1 MAILPT
7 RFDVWFVK
15 ALASLLGRFPLFDQ
29 GVQTAVVHHVLG
41 GFWYALVVYLLWLHG
56 TAQRDD
62 KVRLRMLA
70 TMVGSIVAVLL
81 TVPASATIHWAPPI
95 LDPTL
100 SHLYPSYIYSDS
112 DPNSFPSRGATLYA
126 AVTAGVFSLDR
137 VRGSLL
143 WLGIVFLVGLPRIY
157 VGGHYPTDILAG
169 IVLGLAGYGFARY
182 ILESRLLAR
191 LVPAIRKT
199 GWLDGILEVFVFV
212 WILQIATEFRDVIWI
227 RNILA
232 YFLKG

>member
-1 MAILPT
+1 M
-7 RFDVWFVK
+7 FD
-15 ALASLLGRFPLFDQ
+15 R
-29 GVQTAVVHHVLG
+29 GVQSAGVHHVLG

-56 TAQRDD
+56 TAQSDG
-62 KVRLRMLA
+62 KIRLRMLA
-70 TMVGSIVAVLL
+70 TMIGSIVAVLL
-81 TVPASATIHWAPPI
+81 IFPASATIQWAPPI

-157 VGGHYPTDILAG
+157 VGGHYPTDIVAG
-169 IVLGLAGYGFARY
+169 IVLGLAGYGFSHY
-182 ILESRLLAR
+182 ILESRVLAR
-191 LVPAIRKT
+191 IVPAIRSIR
-199 GWLDGILEVFVFV
+199 WLEGLLEVLVFV

-227 RNILA
+227 RNILV